1 MPNLLVPVDGSES
14 ALRAIAQVVARIRWY
29 QPPVQVH
36 LLNVQHPLHG
46 DVGRFI
52 DSGQIRDYHR
62 DEGLKILEPARKAL
76 DAAGIPYEFHI
87 GLGDPAEVIV
97 QYANEKECS
106 EIVIGARGVGSLA
119 SLFLGSV
126 TTKVIQL
133 SDIPILLVK

>member
-1 MPNLLVPVDGSES
+1 MPNLLVHVDGSES
-14 ALRAIAQVVARIRWY
+14 TLRAIAQLVARIRWY

-62 DEGLKILEPARKAL
+62 DEGLKTLEPARKAL

-87 GLGDPAEVIV
+87 CLGDPAEVIV

>member
-62 DEGLKILEPARKAL
+62 DEGLKTLEPSRKAL